1 MKKVRTRAR
10 LGSSKKNEKQRQLE
24 LLKRRRAGEK
34 IVDLSSDSDQNELP
48 KRALYDSETQD
59 DALLARNEDDEFGDL
74 DDLGTEAVRQSLR
87 ADADEYD
94 EDFVVDDDHTIGAPS
109 GLEGMPLEFTRHA
122 HKKQIEHFKDA
133 VEWMVQKKLNPAFT
147 RNDPV
152 YQTAFFKL
160 DDEVKGYSSSKFMS
174 AAWGSE
180 FSRALRARPAFYE
193 MEIPTMFDD
202 KCDACNR
209 SGHPAKYKITF
220 GGKAYHHDSL
230 EDVSGN
236 EEDEDSGDESQ
247 SYDSRG
253 NAIPSVDV
261 EYFVGRYV

>member
-230 EDVSGN
+230 EDVSDN